1 MLVEEVLKYANHPR
15 VGIVERVLLNCTL
28 ENIPAYGWGR
38 IDDGA
43 KTATI
48 LEFNSHDTQGLPVDI
63 SKRNPLMHQ
72 LNPISDA
79 ELIGNYSN
87 SHWVLGW

>member
-1 MLVEEVLKYANHPR
+1 MS
-15 VGIVERVLLNCTL
+15 
-28 ENIPAYGWGR
+28 IPAGPTRGR
-38 IDDGA
+38 IDEGA

-48 LEFNSHDTQGLPVDI
+48 LEFNSHDAEGLPVDT
-63 SKRNPLMHQ
+63 SKRNPQMRQ
-72 LNPISDA
+72 LDPIRDA